1 MAASE
6 DELAKKQVQEAVWM
20 WTGRIVVLAAV
31 FGFGLFSGWY
41 LWARGFQGAPA
52 LREKVVEM
60 DAQLLDFKNRR
71 VDVEGQLVVIKGR
84 LDQCQT
90 DLAKARSAAA
100 PAPSTP

>member
-6 DELAKKQVQEAVWM
+6 DELAKKQVQEAVWE
-20 WTGRIVVLAAV
+20 WTGRIIVLAV
-31 FGFGLFSGWY
+31 TFGFGLFAGWY
-41 LWARGFQGAPA
+41 LWARGMQGAPA

-71 VDVEGQLVVIKGR
+71 VDVEGQLVVVRGR

-90 DLAKARSAAA
+90 ELARARSAPGAT
-100 PAPSTP
+100 PSVP